1 MINKSG
7 NSKIFLNFFFFLFYT
22 LIVRGRDEAKILC
35 LGGIVRT
42 KKKSQVNNKNLYIYI
57 YI

>member
-22 LIVRGRDEAKILC
+22 LIVRGRDETKILC
-35 LGGIVRT
+35 LGGDSMN
-42 KKKSQVNNKNLYIYI
+42 KKKITS
-57 YI
+57 